1 MNYEQQEM
9 RYGLDP
15 DRNVSKSVIYLSPM
29 KIYEEQHTF
38 SVVDNHDSLKGLDP
52 AERRRAQELRSR
64 SE

>member
-1 MNYEQQEM
+1 M
-9 RYGLDP
+9 DP